1 MTRRVILPWMPSPF
15 HRPDVATLLAATAYA
30 DVAVDTRSGPHVTPA
45 AFAGA
50 DGRLWVVSSRR
61 TLRVRSVRRRHA
73 ASVLVR
79 TGDRALVVSGSA
91 DVLSLWRPSETVGL
105 VINTVPVVRAA
116 TTYALRNAGLLVNG
130 FLRDIVAGAG
140 DLTLY
145 DRVLVAIEPERGLL
159 LDGDA
164 VLDTWGRW
172 GRVRPVERE
181 RIAVATP
188 PLDDL
193 LADLPAAVVG
203 VLDSQ
208 APASVGWTCPT
219 GPVVLPALQ
228 SQADGRVQVATAALD
243 AVGAPVRAQ
252 ACVTFHVADSVR
264 PSSFRGVILRGEGRV
279 VRRGA
284 ARTTLDVPPDRVTW
298 WAAFR
303 SGTAPPQPA

>member
-1 MTRRVILPWMPSPF
+1 MLGLMVSPF
-15 HRPDVATLLAATAYA
+15 DRPAVATLLAATPYA

-45 AFAGA
+45 AFAAA
-50 DGRLWVVSSRR
+50 DGRVWVVSSRR

-130 FLRDIVAGAG
+130 FLRDFVAGAG
-140 DLTLY
+140 DLTVY

-159 LDGDA
+159 LDGDE
-164 VLDTWGRW
+164 VLDIWGRW

-181 RIAVATP
+181 RSAAPVP

-193 LADLPAAVVG
+193 LADVPPAVVG
-203 VLDSQ
+203 ALDNTDS
-208 APASVGWTCPT
+208 ASVGWRCPT
-219 GPVVLPALQ
+219 GPVVLPALNA
-228 SQADGRVQVATAALD
+228 QADGHVQVATAALD
-243 AVGAPVRAQ
+243 VVGAPARAQ
-252 ACVTFHVADSVR
+252 ACATFHVADSVR
-264 PSSFRGVILRGEGRV
+264 PSTYRGVILRGEGRV
-279 VRRGA
+279 VRRSA
-284 ARTTLDVPPDRVTW
+284 ARSTVEVAADRVSW
-298 WAAFR
+298 WSGFH
-303 SGTAPPQPA
+303 SGTARAQAA